1 MRMIKLTTGS
11 PVLIHQ
17 THREPGEVLAVGK
30 DVSEAVADRFI
41 RTHRAEEWLEDLEG
55 HGLAVADD
63 PVADA
68 ARTLLDATVK
78 QIKDDL
84 ADAALNVLE
93 AALEQERA
101 DEKPRKSV
109 VEAVE
114 AEIESRRA

>member
-1 MRMIKLTTGS
+1 MRKIKLTTGS

-17 THREPGEVLAVGK
+17 THREPGEVMVVGE
-30 DVSEAVADRFI
+30 DVSETVADRFI
-41 RTHRAEEWLEDLEG
+41 RTHRAEEWLEDLEE

-68 ARTLLDATVK
+68 ARTLLDATAK
-78 QIKDDL
+78 QVKDDL
-84 ADAALNVLE
+84 SDALLNVLE

-109 VEAVE
+109 IEAIE
-114 AEIESRRA
+114 AEIKSRRA